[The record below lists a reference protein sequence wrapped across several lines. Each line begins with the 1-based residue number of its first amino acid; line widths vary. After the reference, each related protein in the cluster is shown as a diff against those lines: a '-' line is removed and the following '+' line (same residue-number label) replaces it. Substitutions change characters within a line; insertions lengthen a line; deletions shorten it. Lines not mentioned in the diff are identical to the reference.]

1 MMGAGTN
8 MAVDRLV
15 AEFADRPKGSAWLG
29 ELRDAGLAR
38 FSKLGFPTT
47 RHEDWRF
54 TNVKPL
60 TELPFKLDVDGP
72 VDGLNGALFTGLE
85 GPQLVFVNG
94 LFSDELSVVGDLPEG
109 VMVGSVAA
117 ALTEDDAKL
126 EGCLSRQVRNGGDA
140 FAALNTAFF
149 TDGALV
155 WVPEGVAVEA
165 PIRIYFVTTAT
176 ADGATANL
184 RNLIVVGA
192 NSSVTVIE
200 SWTGGGA
207 AYFNNAITE
216 LVVGD
221 NASVEHVK
229 FQDEGAA
236 AFHVAG
242 LHATLGRDCRA
253 AHHSIALGGRLA
265 RNNIHAW
272 LDGEGL
278 ECVLNGLYLTENEQL
293 IDHHMVVEHTRPHGE
308 SHEYFNG
315 ILDDASRGVFH
326 GRIHVH
332 RGADKTDAK
341 QTNKN
346 LLLSDR
352 AQVDTKPQLEIY
364 ADDVK
369 CTHGATVGQ
378 MPPEQ
383 IFYLRTRGL
392 SEANAWRML
401 LHAFAGEI
409 IERIACEPV
418 REELDRL
425 VWDRLEQNPHI
436 AEATEMAEA

>member
-1 MMGAGTN
+1 
-8 MAVDRLV
+8 
-15 AEFADRPKGSAWLG
+15 
-29 ELRDAGLAR
+29 
-38 FSKLGFPTT
+38 
-47 RHEDWRF
+47 
-54 TNVKPL
+54 
-60 TELPFKLDVDGP
+60 
-72 VDGLNGALFTGLE
+72 
-85 GPQLVFVNG
+85 
-94 LFSDELSVVGDLPEG
+94 
-109 VMVGSVAA
+109 
-117 ALTEDDAKL
+117 
-126 EGCLSRQVRNGGDA
+126 
-140 FAALNTAFF
+140 
-149 TDGALV
+149 
-155 WVPEGVAVEA
+155 
-165 PIRIYFVTTAT
+165 
-176 ADGATANL
+176 
-184 RNLIVVGA
+184 
-192 NSSVTVIE
+192 VTVIE

-207 AYFNNAITE
+207 AYFNNVITE
-216 LVVGD
+216 IDAGD

-242 LHATLGRDCRA
+242 LHCTLGRDCRA
-253 AHHSIALGGRLA
+253 AHHSIALGGRVA
-265 RNNIHAW
+265 RNNIRAW

-278 ECVLNGLYLTENEQL
+278 ECVLNGLYLTEREQL
-293 IDHHMVVEHTRPHGE
+293 IDHHMVVEHAKPHGD

-332 RGADKTDAK
+332 KGANKTDAK

-392 SEANAWRML
+392 SEAEARRML
-401 LHAFAGEI
+401 MHAFAGEI
-409 IERIACEPV
+409 IERIECEPV

-425 VWDRLEQNPHI
+425 VWDRLEANPHI
-436 AEATEMAEA
+436 SETVKT

>member
-1 MMGAGTN
+1 MVAETD

-15 AEFADRPKGSAWLG
+15 AEFAGRPKGPAWLG

-38 FSKLGFPTT
+38 FSELGFPTT

-60 TELPFKLDVDGP
+60 TKLPFRLDVDG
-72 VDGLNGALFTGLE
+72 VANGLNGGLFTGLD
-85 GPQLVFVNG
+85 GPQLVFLNG
-94 LFSDELSVVGDLPEG
+94 RFSKELSVVGELPAG
-109 VMVGSVAA
+109 VIVGSVAET
-117 ALTEDDAKL
+117 LVDD
-126 EGCLSRQVRNGGDA
+126 ESTIQDCLSRQVRNGNDA
-140 FAALNTAFF
+140 FMALNTAFF
-149 TDGALV
+149 ADGALV
-155 WVPEGVAVEA
+155 WVPEGVIMEA
-165 PIRIYFVTTAT
+165 PVRVYYLNTTEI
-176 ADGATANL
+176 DGATANI
-184 RNLIVVGA
+184 RNLIAAGA
-192 NSSVTVIE
+192 NSGVTVIE
-200 SWTGGGA
+200 SWTGGGV

-216 LVVGD
+216 LVAGD
-221 NASVEHVK
+221 NAQVEHVK
-229 FQDEGAA
+229 FQDEGKE

-242 LHATLGRDCRA
+242 LHATLGRDCRVS
-253 AHHSIALGGRLA
+253 HHSIALGGRLA
-265 RNNIHAW
+265 RNNIRAR

-293 IDHHMVVEHTRPHGE
+293 IDHHMVVEHVKPHGD

-332 RGADKTDAK
+332 PGADKTDAK

-352 AQVDTKPQLEIY
+352 ATVDTKPQLEIY

-383 IFYLRTRGL
+383 IFYTRD
-392 SEANAWRML
+392 
-401 LHAFAGEI
+401 HHKQY
-409 IERIACEPV
+409 
-418 REELDRL
+418 LDRVRPVTMHQVSL
-425 VWDRLEQNPHI
+425 
-436 AEATEMAEA
+436 

>member
-1 MMGAGTN
+1 
-8 MAVDRLV
+8 
-15 AEFADRPKGSAWLG
+15 
-29 ELRDAGLAR
+29 
-38 FSKLGFPTT
+38 
-47 RHEDWRF
+47 
-54 TNVKPL
+54 
-60 TELPFKLDVDGP
+60 
-72 VDGLNGALFTGLE
+72 
-85 GPQLVFVNG
+85 
-94 LFSDELSVVGDLPEG
+94 
-109 VMVGSVAA
+109 
-117 ALTEDDAKL
+117 
-126 EGCLSRQVRNGGDA
+126 
-140 FAALNTAFF
+140 LNTAFF
-149 TDGALV
+149 ADGALV
-155 WVPEGVAVEA
+155 RVPEGVTVEA
-165 PIRIYFVTTAT
+165 PIRVYFLNTAET
-176 ADGATANL
+176 DGATANI
-184 RNLIVVGA
+184 RSLITAGA
-192 NSSVTVIE
+192 GSSVTVIE

-207 AYFNNAITE
+207 AYFNNVITE
-216 LVVGD
+216 IDAGD

-242 LHATLGRDCRA
+242 LHCTLGRDCRA

-265 RNNIHAW
+265 RNNIRAW

-278 ECVLNGLYLTENEQL
+278 ECVLNGLYLTEREQL
-293 IDHHMVVEHTRPHGE
+293 IDHHMVVEHAKPHGD

-332 RGADKTDAK
+332 KGADKTDAK

-392 SEANAWRML
+392 SEAEARRML
-401 LHAFAGEI
+401 MHAFAGEI
-409 IERIACEPV
+409 IERIECEPV

-425 VWDRLEQNPHI
+425 VWDRLEANLHI
-436 AEATEMAEA
+436 SETVKT

>member
-1 MMGAGTN
+1 MMAAGTN

-15 AEFADRPKGSAWLG
+15 AEFADRPKGPSWLG

-38 FSKLGFPTT
+38 FSELGFPTT

-54 TNVKPL
+54 TNMKPL
-60 TELPFKLDVDGP
+60 TELPFQLDVDGAA
-72 VDGLNGALFTGLE
+72 DGLNGALFTGLE

-94 LFSDELSVVGDLPEG
+94 KFSDELSAVGELPEG
-109 VMVGSVAA
+109 VVVGSVAA
-117 ALTEDDAKL
+117 ALADGSDL
-126 EGCLSRQVRNGGDA
+126 QDCLSRQVRNGADS

-149 TDGALV
+149 ADGALV
-155 WVPEGVAVEA
+155 RVPEGVTVEA
-165 PIRIYFVTTAT
+165 PIRVYFLNTAET
-176 ADGATANL
+176 DGATANI
-184 RNLIVVGA
+184 RNLITAGA
-192 NSSVTVIE
+192 GSSVTVIE

-207 AYFNNAITE
+207 AYFNNVITE
-216 LVVGD
+216 LSAGD
-221 NASVEHVK
+221 NARVEHVK

-242 LHATLGRDCRA
+242 LHCTLGRDCRA
-253 AHHSIALGGRLA
+253 AHQSIALGGRVA
-265 RNNIHAW
+265 RNNIRAW

-278 ECVLNGLYLTENEQL
+278 ECVLNGLYLTEREQL
-293 IDHHMVVEHTRPHGE
+293 IDHHMVVEHAKPHGD

-332 RGADKTDAK
+332 KGANKTDAK

-392 SEANAWRML
+392 SEAEARRML
-401 LHAFAGEI
+401 MHAFAGEI
-409 IERIACEPV
+409 IERIECEPV

-425 VWDRLEQNPHI
+425 VWDRLEANPHI
-436 AEATEMAEA
+436 SETVKT